1 MNHNSG
7 LHCCKALGASIPPI
21 SSQHDRVVSQL
32 KVSLKP
38 RLQLHEISRL
48 CRFFDSVP
56 PCLLMVGVGGELGKS
71 CAYFHN
77 THVSSHARTQL
88 TRDHLLRLLR
98 KVIDF
103 DAVIIQ
109 QALEAID
116 EVGDLLKVKYSR
128 RKIEAKE

>member
-1 MNHNSG
+1 
-7 LHCCKALGASIPPI
+7 
-21 SSQHDRVVSQL
+21 
-32 KVSLKP
+32 
-38 RLQLHEISRL
+38 
-48 CRFFDSVP
+48 
-56 PCLLMVGVGGELGKS
+56 MVGVGGELGES
-71 CAYFHN
+71 RAYFHN
-77 THVSSHARTQL
+77 THVSSHTRTQI